1 MSDRLEFLFT
11 LAARVT
17 AAESESAVLSAIVD
31 EGADLAGAAAA
42 VVGLVEGDV
51 VRVAAARGYPEG
63 YLDRWETFPLEA
75 GLPMSDVVAAGKPV
89 YCSSREERDE
99 RWPVFRGTGIAGSEA
114 FVVLPLA
121 GQHGLLGALTLS
133 YVEKRDLDR
142 DERILVEAFAGQCA
156 LALERTRAMAAEKRL
171 SSWFAFLS
179 DASKALGSSLDY
191 EETLAEVGRL
201 TVPDLADWF
210 ACDLLEA
217 GEVKLVTV
225 AHADP
230 TKVKWAWELRERF
243 PPKMDAPTGLPNVL
257 RTGRSE
263 LYEAIT
269 DEMIEAAAETPEELQ
284 LIRDIGLRSAMIVP
298 LVARQEVFGALT
310 LVWAE
315 SGRRY
320 DRGDL
325 ARAEEL
331 AGRIAAAI
339 DNARLFGAHLAA
351 YESERVTR
359 ERTERLQRFTS
370 RLAPALTIE
379 SVVEIA
385 IDKAL
390 VASRG
395 TTALLGLTSVDGRHI
410 ELTIGGE
417 HQAELHKHHVVPD
430 THDSVF
436 GDAYRRREPVWLTER
451 WRWEQY
457 PEAIGRPASLQAVA
471 VVPIQTANRFFGMLA
486 IAFDHE
492 RQFPEEERRF
502 LLAIAGQ
509 TAQALDRARLYEEQS
524 HIAHVLQQGL
534 LPKTLPT
541 IPGVEVATSYRAAGR
556 INETGGDF
564 YDVFEG
570 TDGHFI
576 VIGDV
581 CGKGP
586 VAATLTA
593 LCRYT
598 LRASSL
604 RNEDAR
610 PAELLALLN
619 SAILTHANGD
629 DDVDAEFA
637 SVTCVLLERSP
648 DRELTATIAS
658 GGHPPTLVRRRSG
671 EIDDYEP
678 TGSLVGV
685 REESTFTEFTLELDP
700 GDLMILHTD
709 GLTDAR
715 KQSGERIGD
724 ASVRRTLASLHD
736 LTHPDEAIA
745 ALDRILSGVE
755 ITDDVAVVAVRV
767 SS

>member
-1 MSDRLEFLFT
+1 
-11 LAARVT
+11 
-17 AAESESAVLSAIVD
+17 
-31 EGADLAGAAAA
+31 
-42 VVGLVEGDV
+42 
-51 VRVAAARGYPEG
+51 
-63 YLDRWETFPLEA
+63 
-75 GLPMSDVVAAGKPV
+75 MSDVVASGKPV

-99 RWPVFRGTGIAGSEA
+99 RWPVFRDTGVTGSEA
-114 FVVLPLA
+114 FVVLPLV
-121 GQHGLLGALTLS
+121 GQHGVLGALTLS
-133 YVEKRDLDR
+133 YLEKREFNREDR
-142 DERILVEAFAGQCA
+142 LFLEGFAGQCA
-156 LALERTRAMAAEKRL
+156 LALERTRATAAEKRL
-171 SSWFAFLS
+171 SGWFAFLS

-201 TVPDLADWF
+201 MVPRLADWF
-210 ACDLLEA
+210 ACDLLI
-217 GEVKLVTV
+217 GDRVNLVTV

-230 TKVKWAWELRERF
+230 TKVAWAWELRGRF
-243 PPKMDAPTGLPNVL
+243 PPKLDAPTGLPSVL

-263 LYEAIT
+263 LYETIT
-269 DEMIEAAAETPEELQ
+269 DEQLEASAETPDELR
-284 LIRDIGLRSAMIVP
+284 LIRDLGLRSVMIVP
-298 LVARQEVFGALT
+298 LVARQEVVGALT

-320 DRGDL
+320 DHNDL

-331 AGRIAAAI
+331 AARIATAI
-339 DNARLFGAHLAA
+339 DNARLFGAQLAA

-385 IDKAL
+385 LDKAI
-390 VASRG
+390 VASHG
-395 TTALLGLTSVDGRHI
+395 KSALIGLASENGKHI
-410 ELTIGGE
+410 EVTVGGE
-417 HQAELHKHHVVPD
+417 HQAELQKHHVVPES
-430 THDSVF
+430 HDSVF
-436 GDAYRRREPVWLTER
+436 GDAFRRREPVWLTER
-451 WRWEQY
+451 TSWEKY
-457 PEAIGRPASLQAVA
+457 PEAIGRPPSLQAVA
-471 VVPIQTANRFFGMLA
+471 VVPIQTANRFFGVLA

-492 RQFPEEERRF
+492 RLFPEPERTF

-541 IPGVEVATSYRAAGR
+541 IPGVRVATSYRAAGR
-556 INETGGDF
+556 ITETGGDF
-564 YDVFEG
+564 YDVFAAN
-570 TDGHFI
+570 DGHFI

-598 LRASSL
+598 LRATSL

-619 SAILTHANGD
+619 SAILSHANGD
-629 DDVDAEFA
+629 SDLDSEFA
-637 SVTCVLLERSP
+637 SVTCVLLRRSS
-648 DRELTATIAS
+648 EHTLTATIAS
-658 GGHPPTLVRRRSG
+658 GGHPPTLIRRRSG
-671 EIDDYEP
+671 EIDAYDP

-685 REESTFTEFTLELDP
+685 RHDATFSEFTLELQP
-700 GDLMILHTD
+700 GELMLLYTD

-715 KQSGERIGD
+715 SETGERLGD
-724 ASVRRTLASLHD
+724 DVVGQTLASLD
-736 LTHPDEAIA
+736 ASDDPADAIA
-745 ALDRILSGVE
+745 AFDRLLSDAE
-755 ITDDVAVVAVRV
+755 ITDDVAVVALQVE
-767 SS
+767 